1 MHELTPWKRRPVRIP
16 PDSLDAWMQLA
27 VWELLMGMLQCL
39 LVALGVTLIVTASDR
54 IVTFSDLSHCYAPP
68 PVAVPCE
75 RIVYRGGVLN
85 AAFSAL
91 FGVMLIGQAA
101 WFAWEL
107 WNAVAPKPI
116 TDDFLGLLDRSFGH
130 TWRNPFRW
138 PWKRLCWAYGF
149 TLVGAVATA
158 ALGMSIWTL
167 AAAPNP
173 AKAPKVRVETS
184 QIFTVSQ

>member
-1 MHELTPWKRRPVRIP
+1 
-16 PDSLDAWMQLA
+16 
-27 VWELLMGMLQCL
+27 MLQCL

-116 TDDFLGLLDRSFGH
+116 TDDFLGLLDASFGH
-130 TWRNPFRW
+130 SWRNPLRW
-138 PWKRLCWAYGF
+138 PWKRLFWAYGF
-149 TLVGAVATA
+149 TFVGAVTTA
-158 ALGMSIWTL
+158 VAGLSIWL
-167 AAAPNP
+167 LVAGSMAAKPP
-173 AKAPKVRVETS
+173 AARIETS
-184 QIFTVSQ
+184 QTFTVGQ